1 MNIFLAGHNGPI
13 NSAILRKLKT
23 QNYKNIITI
32 NKKKLN
38 LLNQSDVFRFI
49 KKKKT
54 KYCYYSDSESW
65 WRLSQQYSWCRFYLR
80 KSTNSEQFN

>member
-1 MNIFLAGHNGPI
+1 MRIFLAGHNGLVG
-13 NSAILRKLKT
+13 SAILRKLKT

-49 KKKKT
+49 KKKNQI
-54 KYCYYSDSESW
+54 
-65 WRLSQQYSWCRFYLR
+65 LLL
-80 KSTNSEQFN
+80 